1 MINLFSDTV
10 TLPTDAMYDAIREAE
25 LGDDVISTDGTV
37 NLLEAEAAELFGK
50 EAALLV
56 PSGTMANLVSAMTHG
71 GQGDEMFVDPDAHVY
86 HYEAGGLC
94 AIAGYTPTFIKAE
107 RGRPDPDALKA
118 AIRPKTLHIPTPRL
132 LWIENTH
139 NRGGGSVLDPG
150 RQAALIEIARDH
162 GLKVHVDGARIFNAS
177 VALGVPLA
185 AMVRD
190 VDTVSFCLSKG
201 LSCPIG
207 SLVAGPRGFIARAR
221 HVRKRLGGGM
231 RQGGIVAASG
241 RVALKTMIDRLADDH
256 QNARNLA
263 EKLAHIPGLGIE
275 PERVE
280 TNMIFIDVTGWDMDA
295 YEAARRVKEQ
305 GVLISEMSYTHARIV
320 TQRHFSADQIPAV
333 VEAFEKACPLS

>member
-25 LGDDVISTDGTV
+25 LGDDVISTDVTV
-37 NLLEAEAAELFGK
+37 NLLEAEAAERFGK

-118 AIRPKTLHIPTPRL
+118 AIRPKNIHFPTPRL

-320 TQRHFSADQIPAV
+320 TLRHFSADQIPAV

>member
-1 MINLFSDTV
+1 
-10 TLPTDAMYDAIREAE
+10 
-25 LGDDVISTDGTV
+25 
-37 NLLEAEAAELFGK
+37 
-50 EAALLV
+50 
-56 PSGTMANLVSAMTHG
+56 
-71 GQGDEMFVDPDAHVY
+71 
-86 HYEAGGLC
+86 
-94 AIAGYTPTFIKAE
+94 
-107 RGRPDPDALKA
+107 
-118 AIRPKTLHIPTPRL
+118 
-132 LWIENTH
+132 
-139 NRGGGSVLDPG
+139 
-150 RQAALIEIARDH
+150 
-162 GLKVHVDGARIFNAS
+162 
-177 VALGVPLA
+177 
-185 AMVRD
+185 
-190 VDTVSFCLSKG
+190 
-201 LSCPIG
+201 
-207 SLVAGPRGFIARAR
+207 
-221 HVRKRLGGGM
+221 M

>member
-25 LGDDVISTDGTV
+25 LGDDVISTDVTV

-118 AIRPKTLHIPTPRL
+118 AIRPKNIHFPTPRL

-333 VEAFEKACPLS
+333 VEAYEKACPHS

>member
-25 LGDDVISTDGTV
+25 LGDDVISTDVTV

-118 AIRPKTLHIPTPRL
+118 AIRPKNIHFPTPRL